1 MLAADPRRP
10 GAKPGMARVR
20 RALGEFSAY
29 RAIGQAS
36 IWGVPLFSLAT
47 AESLGRIGFVGPNSG
62 QKRDSLIRAEIS
74 LIADLNSLQ
83 GRKKFPVRM
92 RRELAGKALIYCPF
106 LLPFTRRRA
115 PNRWNSL

>member
-1 MLAADPRRP
+1 MGRQGKCQNSGRE
-10 GAKPGMARVR
+10 R
-20 RALGEFSAY
+20 
-29 RAIGQAS
+29 
-36 IWGVPLFSLAT
+36 
-47 AESLGRIGFVGPNSG
+47 ESLIGSES
-62 QKRDSLIRAEIS
+62 SLIIN
-74 LIADLNSLQ
+74 LNSLQ